1 MERLEIYV
9 REHKTS
15 DVFHLYAV
23 VQGETMEEINKIVE
37 AHSVPT
43 DLVELITH

>member
-1 MERLEIYV
+1 MERLEIYIK
-9 REHKTS
+9 ENKNS

-37 AHSVPT
+37 ANPMPS
-43 DLVELITH
+43 DLSELITH